1 MSEALRGI
9 REYQRVFDRAAGD
22 LSRAVTGGAPASPAA
37 GAPDPDGREPAGAPA
52 GDPVVGATERLLRA
66 RHGLAACLAVARVG
80 EETLGSVID
89 TLA

>member
-1 MSEALRGI
+1 MSIGPMSEALRGI
-9 REYQRVFDRAAGD
+9 REYQRIFDRAAGD
-22 LSRAVTGGAPASPAA
+22 LSRAVTSGPPAPAA
-37 GAPDPDGREPAGAPA
+37 GAPS
-52 GDPVVGATERLLRA
+52 GDAVVGASERLLRA